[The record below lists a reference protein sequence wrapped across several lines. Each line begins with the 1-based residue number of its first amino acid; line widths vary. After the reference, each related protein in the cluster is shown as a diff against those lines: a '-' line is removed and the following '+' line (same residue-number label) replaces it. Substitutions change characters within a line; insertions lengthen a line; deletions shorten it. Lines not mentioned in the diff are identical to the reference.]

1 MKRDL
6 SVLTYAGAGVLA
18 TLAGMAAGHLV
29 AALLDPA
36 SSPVLAVGSTVI
48 DLTPTPVKEIA
59 VRELGTRDKPVL
71 IGSVVLVTLLVAAI
85 AGLLARRR
93 FAVGAAILLALVAIS
108 GVLALLRPFAVVTD
122 VLPAVAAAVVGARW
136 RCWYG

>member
-48 DLTPTPVKEIA
+48 DLTPTPVKEVA
-59 VRELGTRDKPVL
+59 VRELGRAVAEHDGLVPVL
-71 IGSVVLVTLLVAAI
+71 LPVGD
-85 AGLLARRR
+85 GLLA
-93 FAVGAAILLALVAIS
+93 AKKVWQ
-108 GVLALLRPFAVVTD
+108 PEND
-122 VLPAVAAAVVGARW
+122 
-136 RCWYG
+136 